1 MPSILIVVPCFNEED
16 RLDPAQVTALLSDP
30 RVGVVLVDDGSH
42 DGTLALLQR
51 LAEEHPGR
59 LDVVAL
65 PRNGGKGEAVRAGL
79 RHALDRGA
87 DVVGYLDADFATPP
101 AEFHRVVEAIFD
113 GPAIVALGSRVR
125 LLGRRIERSP
135 WRHYLGRIFATL
147 GSLAL
152 RLDVYDTQ
160 CGAKAFSRHPAL
172 LRALAEPFQS
182 RWAFDLELL
191 QRLLRDPHDPL
202 GPRDFVEVPLRQ
214 WHDAKGSKLRPSGM
228 AQALWDVA
236 RIARHGTRPP
246 P

>member
-1 MPSILIVVPCFNEED
+1 
-16 RLDPAQVTALLSDP
+16 
-30 RVGVVLVDDGSH
+30 
-42 DGTLALLQR
+42 
-51 LAEEHPGR
+51 
-59 LDVVAL
+59 
-65 PRNGGKGEAVRAGL
+65 
-79 RHALDRGA
+79 
-87 DVVGYLDADFATPP
+87 
-101 AEFHRVVEAIFD
+101 VEAIFD
-113 GPAIVALGSRVR
+113 GPAVVALGSRVR

-172 LRALAEPFQS
+172 LRALDEPFQS

-202 GPRDFVEVPLRQ
+202 GARDFVEVPLRR

-228 AQALWDVA
+228 ARALWDVA
-236 RIARHGTRPP
+236 QIARRGTRPLP
-246 P
+246 